1 MSFLVGIASCGA
13 LVLLFHRRPAPAR
26 PGRWLRVELI
36 FGEWR
41 NLHTLRAGAA
51 YAWRRGCEHRLPPS
65 GYETVGRVTTYRRY
79 ECVRIAQ

>member
-13 LVLLFHRRPAPAR
+13 LIVLLHGRPASDP
-26 PGRWLRVELI
+26 PERWLRVELI

-41 NLHTLRAGAA
+41 NLRTLALGPA
-51 YAWRRGCEHRLPPS
+51 YASRRGCEHRLPPI